1 MAKEENLITEPQ
13 ELMKWMSEH
22 DVLMDISA
30 EDIQLLLNYLDG
42 HDYAMGTDK
51 EGNLVRVDVAVE
63 DGECIEYSLDE
74 FIDLVCEWNYELI
87 LDADERRNNPKDM
100 LDFSRAQSKY
110 ESLKQDEV
118 LLDRMFEQ
126 TKYGK
131 DIAEFAERIVCQ
143 VMEIF
148 ENDMEKAATVI
159 ADGVKDFRM
168 ERAR

>member
-1 MAKEENLITEPQ
+1 MAKEENLITEPL

-51 EGNLVRVDVAVE
+51 EGKLIRVDIAVE
-63 DGECIEYSLDE
+63 DGECVEYSLDE

-87 LDADERRNNPKDM
+87 LEADERRNNPKDM
-100 LDFSRAQSKY
+100 LDFSRAQGKY
-110 ESLKQDEV
+110 ESLKQDEIV
-118 LLDRMFEQ
+118 LDRMFEQ

-131 DIAEFAERIVCQ
+131 DIAEFAERITGQ
-143 VMEIF
+143 MLELFEANMEQAI
-148 ENDMEKAATVI
+148 TVV
-159 ADGVKDFRM
+159 ADGIKNYRT
-168 ERAR
+168 ERVR

>member
-22 DVLMDISA
+22 DVLMDVSV

-42 HDYAMGTDK
+42 HDYAIGTDK
-51 EGNLVRVDVAVE
+51 EGNLVRIDVAVD

-87 LDADERRNNPKDM
+87 LEADERRNNPKDM
-100 LDFSRAQSKY
+100 LDFSNAQSKY
-110 ESLKQDEV
+110 ESLKKDEV
-118 LLDRMFEQ
+118 ALDLMFEQ

-131 DIAEFAERIVCQ
+131 DISEMADKIAGQIIDLFGRCADEAVSIV
-143 VMEIF
+143 V
-148 ENDMEKAATVI
+148 
-159 ADGVKDFRM
+159 DGVKEYRM
-168 ERAR
+168 EKGR

>member
-100 LDFSRAQSKY
+100 LDFSRTQSKY

-131 DIAEFAERIVCQ
+131 DIAEFAERIVGQ

-159 ADGVKDFRM
+159 ADGVKDFRL

>member
-51 EGNLVRVDVAVE
+51 EGKLIRVDIAVE
-63 DGECIEYSLDE
+63 DGECVEYSLDE

-87 LDADERRNNPKDM
+87 LEADERRNNPKDM
-100 LDFSRAQSKY
+100 LDFSRAQGKY
-110 ESLKQDEV
+110 ESLKQDEIV
-118 LLDRMFEQ
+118 LDRMFEQ

-131 DIAEFAERIVCQ
+131 DIAEFAEKITGQ
-143 VMEIF
+143 MLELFEANMEQAI
-148 ENDMEKAATVI
+148 TVV
-159 ADGVKDFRM
+159 ADGIKNYRT
-168 ERAR
+168 ERVR

>member
-1 MAKEENLITEPQ
+1 MAKGSDLITEPQ
-13 ELMKWMSEH
+13 ELMRWMSEH

-30 EDIQLLLNYLDG
+30 EDIQLILNYLDG

-131 DIAEFAERIVCQ
+131 DIVEFAERIVGQ

-148 ENDMEKAATVI
+148 ENDIEKAATVI
-159 ADGVKDFRM
+159 ADGIKNFRT
-168 ERAR
+168 ERVR

>member
-51 EGNLVRVDVAVE
+51 EGKLIRVDIAVE

-87 LDADERRNNPKDM
+87 LEADERRNNPKDM
-100 LDFSRAQSKY
+100 LDFSRAQGKY
-110 ESLKQDEV
+110 ESLKQDEIV
-118 LLDRMFEQ
+118 LDRMFEQ

-131 DIAEFAERIVCQ
+131 DIAEFAEKITGQ
-143 VMEIF
+143 MLELFEANMEQAI
-148 ENDMEKAATVI
+148 TVV
-159 ADGVKDFRM
+159 ADGIKNYRT
-168 ERAR
+168 ERVR

>member
-1 MAKEENLITEPQ
+1 MAKEDVLITEPQ

-30 EDIQLLLNYLDG
+30 EDIRLLLNYLDG

-51 EGNLVRVDVAVE
+51 EGNLVRIDVQVE
-63 DGECIEYSLDE
+63 NGECVEYSLDE

-87 LDADERRNNPKDM
+87 LEADERRNNPKDM
-100 LDFSRAQSKY
+100 LDFSRAQGKY
-110 ESLKQDEV
+110 ESLKQDEIV
-118 LLDRMFEQ
+118 LDRMFEQ

-131 DIAEFAERIVCQ
+131 DIAEFAEKITGQ
-143 VMEIF
+143 MLELFEANMEQAI
-148 ENDMEKAATVI
+148 TVV
-159 ADGVKDFRM
+159 ADGIKNYRT

>member
-22 DVLMDISA
+22 DVLMDIST
-30 EDIQLLLNYLDG
+30 EDIQLILNYLDG

-87 LDADERRNNPKDM
+87 LDADERRNNPNDM

-131 DIAEFAERIVCQ
+131 DIAEFAERIVGQ

-159 ADGVKDFRM
+159 TDGIKNFRT
-168 ERAR
+168 ERVR

>member
-1 MAKEENLITEPQ
+1 MAKGSDLITEPQ
-13 ELMKWMSEH
+13 ELMRWMSEH

-30 EDIQLLLNYLDG
+30 EDIQLILNYLDG

-87 LDADERRNNPKDM
+87 LNADERRNNPKDM

-110 ESLKQDEV
+110 ESLKHDEV

-131 DIAEFAERIVCQ
+131 DIAEFAERIVGQ

-148 ENDMEKAATVI
+148 ENDIEKAATVI
-159 ADGVKDFRM
+159 ADGIKNFRT
-168 ERAR
+168 ERVR

>member
-1 MAKEENLITEPQ
+1 MAKGSDLITEPQ
-13 ELMKWMSEH
+13 ELMRWMSEH

-30 EDIQLLLNYLDG
+30 EDIQLILNYLDG

-51 EGNLVRVDVAVE
+51 EGKLVRVDVAVE

-131 DIAEFAERIVCQ
+131 DIAEFAERIVGQ

-148 ENDMEKAATVI
+148 ENDIEKAATVI
-159 ADGVKDFRM
+159 ADGIKNFRT
-168 ERAR
+168 ERVR

>member
-1 MAKEENLITEPQ
+1 MAKGSDLITEPQ
-13 ELMKWMSEH
+13 ELMRWMSEH

-30 EDIQLLLNYLDG
+30 EDIQLILNYLDG

-131 DIAEFAERIVCQ
+131 DIAEFAERIVGQ

-148 ENDMEKAATVI
+148 ENDIEKAATVI
-159 ADGVKDFRM
+159 ADGIKNFRT
-168 ERAR
+168 ERVR

>member
-13 ELMKWMSEH
+13 ELMKWMSEN

-100 LDFSRAQSKY
+100 LDFSRVQSKY
-110 ESLKQDEV
+110 ESLK
-118 LLDRMFEQ
+118 
-126 TKYGK
+126 
-131 DIAEFAERIVCQ
+131 
-143 VMEIF
+143 
-148 ENDMEKAATVI
+148 
-159 ADGVKDFRM
+159 
-168 ERAR
+168 

>member
-22 DVLMDISA
+22 DVLMDISV
-30 EDIQLLLNYLDG
+30 EDIQLILNYLDG

-51 EGNLVRVDVAVE
+51 EGNLVRVDVAAE

-74 FIDLVCEWNYELI
+74 FIVLVCEWNYELI
-87 LDADERRNNPKDM
+87 LDADERRNNPTDM

-110 ESLKQDEV
+110 ESLKQDEI

-131 DIAEFAERIVCQ
+131 DIAEFAERIVGQ

-159 ADGVKDFRM
+159 ADGVKNFRM

>member
-13 ELMKWMSEH
+13 ELMKWMAEH
-22 DVLMDISA
+22 DVLMDVSA

-51 EGNLVRVDVAVE
+51 EGNLVRIDVAVD

-74 FIDLVCEWNYELI
+74 FIDLVCEWNYELV
-87 LDADERRNNPKDM
+87 LEADGRRNNPKDM
-100 LDFSRAQSKY
+100 LDFSRAQNKY
-110 ESLKQDEV
+110 ESLKQDEA

-131 DIAEFAERIVCQ
+131 YINEFAEKIVCQ

-159 ADGVKDFRM
+159 ADSVKDFHM
-168 ERAR
+168 ERKR

>member
-1 MAKEENLITEPQ
+1 MAKEDVLITEPQ

-30 EDIQLLLNYLDG
+30 EDIRLLLNYLDG

-51 EGNLVRVDVAVE
+51 EGNLVRIDVAVE
-63 DGECIEYSLDE
+63 NGECVEYSLDG

-87 LDADERRNNPKDM
+87 LEADERRNNPKDM

-131 DIAEFAERIVCQ
+131 DITQFAERLVGQ

-148 ENDMEKAATVI
+148 ENDMEKAATMI
-159 ADGVKDFRM
+159 ADGVKDFHM
-168 ERAR
+168 ERKR

>member
-51 EGNLVRVDVAVE
+51 EGKLIRVDIAVE
-63 DGECIEYSLDE
+63 DGECVEYSLDE

-87 LDADERRNNPKDM
+87 LEADERRNNPKDM
-100 LDFSRAQSKY
+100 LDFSRAQGKY
-110 ESLKQDEV
+110 ESLKQDEIV
-118 LLDRMFEQ
+118 LDRMFEQ

-131 DIAEFAERIVCQ
+131 DIAEFAEKITGQ
-143 VMEIF
+143 MLELFEANMEQAI
-148 ENDMEKAATVI
+148 TVV
-159 ADGVKDFRM
+159 ADGIKNYRT